1 LYGALKRRLD
11 AVEKRAGI
19 QTIFEVHG
27 SFRLPPEDEEHFYRI
42 AQEALNNALQHAHHQ
57 SIRVNLESLPDCFK
71 MTIEDD
77 GVGFDFDQVLQ
88 HNQHSGLNNMIS
100 RARQIEAQLSIE
112 TTPGK
117 GTKLSILKA
126 YNHV

>member
-1 LYGALKRRLD
+1 
-11 AVEKRAGI
+11 
-19 QTIFEVHG
+19 
-27 SFRLPPEDEEHFYRI
+27 
-42 AQEALNNALQHAHHQ
+42 
-57 SIRVNLESLPDCFK
+57 
-71 MTIEDD
+71 
-77 GVGFDFDQVLQ
+77 
-88 HNQHSGLNNMIS
+88 LNNMIS